1 LRNLNYFRDYD
12 PQTGRYL
19 ESDPIGLDGGINTYG
34 YALQNP
40 LYFIDPSGLAKTTIE
55 AAIEQALRRGDLG
68 ELQEL
73 LGASVSD
80 SETAAARAAI
90 KRLQTKAQ
98 DIILKECRGSI
109 NREFPNELKENTLE
123 EIFQLEKQGNP
134 NATKALKLLRSN
146 EYKK

>member
-1 LRNLNYFRDYD
+1 V
-12 PQTGRYL
+12 GRYV
-19 ESDPIGLDGGINTYG
+19 ESDPIGIDGGINTYG

-40 LYFIDPSGLAKTTIE
+40 LNFIDPSGLAKTTIE

-68 ELQEL
+68 ELEEL

-90 KRLQTKAQ
+90 KRLQTRAQ
-98 DIILKECRGSI
+98 DIISKECRGSI
-109 NREFPNELKENTLE
+109 NREFPNELRDKTLQE
-123 EIFQLEKQGNP
+123 LFELEKQGNG